1 MAVITK
7 DDMVVTA
14 VVADLSMQ
22 SQVHLKVVEIKE
34 FELRHALDFVVVI
47 AATPKNIAAVTE
59 VTVITVIILQD
70 SNSLTFH
77 PFGS

>member
-7 DDMVVTA
+7 DDRVVTA

-22 SQVHLKVVEIKE
+22 SQVHLTVVEIKE
-34 FELRHALDFVVVI
+34 FELRHALDFVDVI
-47 AATPKNIAAVTE
+47 AATPENIAIVAD
-59 VTVITVIILQD
+59 VTVITVIKLQD